1 MNCQA
6 DVEQELRV
14 PGCIFFSYTRLVTT
28 RTRISKVSTPA
39 NPTQWPPWCYVALN
53 TAVVDIEGRFQS
65 VFGLRWY
72 LHMGGKLGN
81 CSQTSLSAFGGS
93 LKAYKS
99 CALQGTISA
108 ALVAI
113 PYTTCSVCC
122 A

>member
-53 TAVVDIEGRFQS
+53 TAVVDIEGRFR
-65 VFGLRWY
+65 VY
-72 LHMGGKLGN
+72 LVCGG
-81 CSQTSLSAFGGS
+81 TYTWVASLATAH
-93 LKAYKS
+93 K
-99 CALQGTISA
+99 
-108 ALVAI
+108 
-113 PYTTCSVCC
+113 PH
-122 A
+122 